1 MECESTDGVCLLVN
15 VVFAGAGFFIP
26 VQLALSIDYT
36 NDLLLFQFKLDS
48 SELRRL
54 EEEES
59 EDVQHQVLQ
68 STAKRLP
75 VTNRTMAG
83 NVRYCER
90 CRAVKPDRYLGHLI
104 KMDRMPNSTVILM
117 DIG

>member
-1 MECESTDGVCLLVN
+1 MSVDYAKCL
-15 VVFAGAGFFIP
+15 F
-26 VQLALSIDYT
+26 
-36 NDLLLFQFKLDS
+36 LFQFKLDT

-90 CRAVKPDRYLGHLI
+90 CRSVKPDRYL
-104 KMDRMPNSTVILM
+104 
-117 DIG
+117 